1 MLSFFIDR
9 WQYTIAEMPQFAGVK
24 LPLIS
29 MHCFG
34 PLEVNELG
42 IDADNRPYELHE
54 WMEDDLYEDE
64 NYCKNI
70 SVEELISDIEDYT
83 KDFQKRDL
91 SVQVLACE
99 RMISW
104 LKDNYSERKT

>member
-64 NYCKNI
+64 NYCRNI
-70 SVEELISDIEDYT
+70 SVDELVAQIKDIRELL
-83 KDFQKRDL
+83 QKRDL
-91 SVQVLACE
+91 SMQVHACE